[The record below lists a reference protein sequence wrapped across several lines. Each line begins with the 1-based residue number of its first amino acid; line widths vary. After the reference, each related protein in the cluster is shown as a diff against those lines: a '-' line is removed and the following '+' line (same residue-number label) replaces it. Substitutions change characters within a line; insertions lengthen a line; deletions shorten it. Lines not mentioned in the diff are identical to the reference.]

1 MFLHLDSPSAVR
13 TNIFAAQGM
22 SKEACDDF
30 LEQRAKA
37 YPLGRVGEPLDV
49 ANAIL
54 FLASDECS
62 WITGSNFLADGG
74 SRFAGSSIAVS
85 KK

>member
-1 MFLHLDSPSAVR
+1 MGL
-13 TNIFAAQGM
+13 
-22 SKEACDDF
+22 SKEACDDL
-30 LEQRAKA
+30 LEQRAKT
-37 YPLGRVGEPLDV
+37 YPLGRVGEPLDI

-74 SRFAGSSIAVS
+74 GLFATGSSIP
-85 KK
+85 KN